1 MNVRSSPESPSES
14 IMTSNRREE
23 GRNGNIADTIFAE
36 LRRRILS
43 GEFKAGERLAG
54 ERELAAEYGTNR
66 NTLREAVRKLE
77 QARLVTVRHGQGVTV
92 ADFRKTGT
100 LDLLSPFLQESLD
113 GGEIAHVMEDILE
126 PRVLLI
132 EHATRLAVRR
142 ADKQDIERL
151 TDINDLLIAAFDR
164 GDTVVVARGF
174 QRWLDALIDAGHSLI
189 VRWFSNPMLDAY
201 REMLERY
208 PSLWVLE
215 PSFPKHLRD
224 VIRAIS
230 EGDEQAA
237 IAATRAYY
245 SRVDGALRGHMQPQ
259 NAPLLAGP
267 SDASQEEGVV
277 SGSRDGKTK
286 DEGTIVPLRR
296 RRGPA

>member
-1 MNVRSSPESPSES
+1 MH
-14 IMTSNRREE
+14 EE
-23 GRNGNIADTIFAE
+23 ARNANIADTIFVE
-36 LRRRILS
+36 LRRKILG
-43 GEFKAGERLAG
+43 GELKAGERLAG
-54 ERELAAEYGTNR
+54 ERELATKYGTNR

-100 LDLLSPFLQESLD
+100 LELLSPFLQASVD

-126 PRVLLI
+126 PRVLLL

-142 ADKQDIERL
+142 ADKGDIERL
-151 TDINDLLIAAFDR
+151 TDINDLLIAAFES
-164 GDTVVVARGF
+164 GEAGVVARGF
-174 QRWLDALIDAGHSLI
+174 QRWLDALIDAGHSLA
-189 VRWFSNPMLDAY
+189 VRWFANPMLDAY
-201 REMLERY
+201 RDMVERY

-237 IAATRAYY
+237 IDATRAYY
-245 SRVDGALRGHMQPQ
+245 MRVDGALRGHLQPTPPRGAEAKAEP
-259 NAPLLAGP
+259 AP
-267 SDASQEEGVV
+267 ASSQDSESTVV
-277 SGSRDGKTK
+277 
-286 DEGTIVPLRR
+286 PMRR
-296 RRGPA
+296 RRTPT